1 MDTLSCFW
9 HGPQLS
15 LLELTCLRTWIK
27 FHPVELWMYK
37 PQSLPADL
45 SVVKIK
51 DANEIISEG
60 ELFEFNGRADSY
72 KLLPFADLF
81 RFTLL
86 HKRGGRWL
94 DLDIT
99 LIKPISNEILQ
110 MKYAF
115 SSERTI
121 QKGAYRN
128 RTKKEIVDI
137 GFVQV
142 PAGSELTSYILCRVP
157 AKIITPFDFMKVYR
171 KGIEELKLEEYILPA
186 LAFLPLNFWDVKE
199 AICSDAIQYKSKY
212 GVEPFKRV
220 SLQDENCFGIHWFR
234 AILRKRQ
241 IDVENSHQDSLWRSI
256 QNLQ

>member
-15 LLELTCLRTWIK
+15 LLELTCLRSWIK

-45 SVVKIK
+45 AVVQMK

-60 ELFEFNGRADSY
+60 ELFEFHGRADSY

-99 LIKPISNEILQ
+99 LIKPISNKVLQ
-110 MKYAF
+110 MPYAF

-142 PAGSELTSYILCRVP
+142 PVASELTSYILSNIP
-157 AKIITPFDFMKVYR
+157 AKITTPFDFMKVYR

-212 GVEPFKRV
+212 GVEPFNRNC
-220 SLQDENCFGIHWFR
+220 LQDENCFGIHWFR

-241 IDVENSHQDSLWRSI
+241 IDVENSHQHSLWRSI

>member
-15 LLELTCLRTWIK
+15 LLELTCLRSWIR

-37 PQSLPADL
+37 PESLPADL
-45 SVVKIK
+45 AVVQIK

-99 LIKPISNEILQ
+99 LIKPISKEVLE

-128 RTKKEIVDI
+128 RGLKEIVDI

-142 PAGSELTSYILCRVP
+142 PAGSELTNYILSHVP
-157 AKIITPFDFMKVYR
+157 AKITTPFDFMKIFR

-199 AICSDAIQYKSKY
+199 AICSADIQYKSKY
-212 GVEPFKRV
+212 GVEPFNRNC
-220 SLQDENCFGIHWFR
+220 LNDDNCFGIHWFR

-241 IDVENSHQDSLWRSI
+241 LDVAFAHQDSLWRYI
-256 QNLQ
+256 LNEL